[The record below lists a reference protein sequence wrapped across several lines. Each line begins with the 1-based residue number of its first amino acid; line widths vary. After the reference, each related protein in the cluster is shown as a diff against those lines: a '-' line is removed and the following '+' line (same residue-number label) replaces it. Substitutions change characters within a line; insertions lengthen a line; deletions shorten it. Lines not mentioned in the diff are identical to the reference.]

1 MESVLHMSDQ
11 GADHKL
17 FNDSLFHS
25 IVKALL
31 LRGGLFNRDAI
42 FIVKKEIY
50 PSDPVRDLHVDKPVA
65 LQTPH
70 GSHTHSSRLVLYPLA
85 VFWVRRR
92 KLS

>member
-1 MESVLHMSDQ
+1 MLITNVLMI
-11 GADHKL
+11 AC
-17 FNDSLFHS
+17 FTP
-25 IVKALL
+25 LL
-31 LRGGLFNRDAI
+31 LRGGLFNRDEI

-50 PSDPVRDLHVDKPVA
+50 PSDPVWDLHVDKPVA

-70 GSHTHSSRLVLYPLA
+70 GSHTHSSRLVLCPLA